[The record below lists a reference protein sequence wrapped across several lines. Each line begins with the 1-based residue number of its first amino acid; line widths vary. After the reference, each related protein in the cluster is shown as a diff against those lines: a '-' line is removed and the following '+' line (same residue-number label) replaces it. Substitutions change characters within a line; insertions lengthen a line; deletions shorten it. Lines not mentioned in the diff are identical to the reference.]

1 MNLCCSCLCQSV
13 IYIFYIFYIFAPS
26 VAYFSDPYDTWMY
39 IYICIVETQYDSPLI
54 SLFLQ
59 MPAINWNRRG
69 HLLGLGLFFYVG
81 VERIKREEKN
91 IKSDSK
97 HFPWGMAGIAA
108 RACDWILVG
117 GFKHGFYDFHFS
129 ISYMGYIILPIDELH
144 HFSRWFFN
152 HQPVVGWLY
161 RNPWKSVRDDHHQ
174 WR

>member
-13 IYIFYIFYIFAPS
+13 IYIFFT
-26 VAYFSDPYDTWMY
+26 YFTYLHHLLLTFLIHMIRECIY

-54 SLFLQ
+54 SLFFFFYKCQ
-59 MPAINWNRRG
+59 QSTGIEGDIYWG
-69 HLLGLGLFFYVG
+69 WGFFFYVG

-144 HFSRWFFN
+144 HFSRC
-152 HQPVVGWLY
+152 
-161 RNPWKSVRDDHHQ
+161 
-174 WR
+174 